1 MQKSNRL
8 FVAFVIALV
17 AVAIGFVVRAFLI
30 TEWGVRFNLSETQ
43 IGSIQGAGLYP
54 QALSM
59 IFFSLFIDRV
69 GYGRAMACAFT
80 GHVISCVITMSATG
94 YGGLYLGTWIFALS
108 NGIVETV
115 INPVTAT
122 LYPTRKTQY
131 LNILHAGWPGG
142 LVIGGILAIFLGT
155 TGGENAWRWKMALYL
170 IPTAVY
176 GVMLLGQKFPVQERV
191 AAGITYSDMLKE
203 FGWASCLIVSFFVS
217 FAIDEILRVFGTQL
231 NTFAV
236 VVITVVP
243 TVIFAAKLRSF
254 GRPMFVFLLLVM
266 VLLATTEL
274 GTDSWIAALMTPVL
288 KSAGPNAGNMV
299 LIYTSAIMFGLRF
312 VAGPIAHRLSPLGL
326 LATCAAI
333 AALGLLSLSL
343 ATSAMLVFLAATL
356 YGMGK
361 TFFWPTT
368 LGVVSEQFPR
378 GGALT
383 LNAIA
388 GVGLIAVG
396 VLGNPLLGALQD
408 KNLDQML
415 SAANP
420 SLHARVSEPAQTK
433 FGFTY
438 QPLDKTKV
446 AALPAPDQ
454 NAIEGLRSRNN
465 QSTLWKVAVLPSIMF
480 VCYLGLIFYFKI
492 RGGYRPVEIQSA
504 SATVAAPIPA
514 PTS

>member
-1 MQKSNRL
+1 MQKPSRL

-59 IFFSLFIDRV
+59 IFFSLFIDRL
-69 GYGRAMACAFT
+69 GYGRTMAFAFA
-80 GHVISCVITMSATG
+80 GHVVSAIITMSATG
-94 YGGLYLGTWIFALS
+94 YAGLYLGTWLFALA

-122 LYPTRKTQY
+122 LYPKEKTKY

-155 TGGENAWRWKMALYL
+155 AGGENAWRWKIALYL
-170 IPTAVY
+170 VPTAVY
-176 GVMLLGQKFPVQERV
+176 GFMLLGQKFPMQERV
-191 AAGITYSDMLKE
+191 AAGVTYTDMLKE
-203 FGWASCLIVSFFVS
+203 FGWAGCLIVSFFVA

-231 NTFAV
+231 NGLAIG
-236 VVITVVP
+236 VIAIVP
-243 TVIFAAKLRSF
+243 TLLFAFRIRSF
-254 GRPMFVFLLLVM
+254 GRPMFIFLLLVM
-266 VLLATTEL
+266 ILLATTEL

-288 KSAGPNAGNMV
+288 KSVGPNAGNLV

-312 VAGPIAHRLSPLGL
+312 VAGPIAHRISPLGL
-326 LATCAAI
+326 LAVCAGI
-333 AALGLLSLSL
+333 ATLGLFALSQA
-343 ATSAMLVFLAATL
+343 ATAGLVFLAATL
-356 YGMGK
+356 YGVGK

-408 KNLDQML
+408 KNLDARL
-415 SAANP
+415 AEAHP
-420 SLHARVSEPAQTK
+420 ALHARVAESPQSK
-433 FGFTY
+433 FGFFY
-438 QPLDKTKV
+438 RPLDKTKV
-446 AALPAPDQ
+446 AQLPAGEQ
-454 NAIEGLRSRNN
+454 SQIEAIRSANN
-465 QSTLWKVAVLPSIMF
+465 QSTLARVAILPSIMF
-480 VCYLGLIFYFKI
+480 LCYIGLILSFRL
-492 RGGYRPVEIQSA
+492 RGGYRAVEIQHAA
-504 SATVAAPIPA
+504 SVPQP
-514 PTS
+514 SV

>member
-1 MQKSNRL
+1 MQKPTRL
-8 FVAFVIALV
+8 FVGFIIALV

-69 GYGRAMACAFT
+69 GYGRAMACAFA
-80 GHVISCVITMSATG
+80 GHVISCVITMSASG
-94 YGGLYLGTWIFALS
+94 YTGLYLGTWIFALS

-122 LYPTRKTQY
+122 LYPQRKTHY
-131 LNILHAGWPGG
+131 LNILHAGWPAG
-142 LVIGGILAIFLGT
+142 LVIGGILAIFLGSA
-155 TGGENAWRWKMALYL
+155 GGENAWRWKMALYL

-176 GVMLLGQKFPVQERV
+176 GLMLLGQKFPVQERV
-191 AAGITYSDMLKE
+191 AAGVTYTDMLKE
-203 FGWASCLIVSFFVS
+203 FGWGSCLIVSFFVA

-231 NTFAV
+231 ETVAIV
-236 VVITVVP
+236 LITVVP
-243 TVIFAAKLRSF
+243 TILFALRIRSF
-254 GRPMFVFLLLVM
+254 GRPMFIFLLLVM

-288 KSAGPNAGNMV
+288 KAVGPNAGNLV

-326 LATCAAI
+326 LAACAAI
-333 AALGLLSLSL
+333 AAIGLLSLSH
-343 ATSAMLVFLAATL
+343 ATTAILVFLAATL
-356 YGMGK
+356 YGVGK

-408 KNLDQML
+408 KNLDQL
-415 SAANP
+415 LASANP
-420 SLHARVSEPAQTK
+420 ALHSRVAEPAQTK
-433 FGFTY
+433 FGLTY

-446 AALPAPDQ
+446 AALAVADQ
-454 NAIEGLRSRNN
+454 GQIESLRSTNN
-465 QSTLWKVAVLPSIMF
+465 QSTLSKVAVLPAIMF
-480 VCYLGLIFYFKI
+480 LCYVSLILYFRM
-492 RGGYRPVEIQSA
+492 RGGYRAVSIQTA
-504 SATVAAPIPA
+504 RAITPIA
-514 PTS
+514 DPTA